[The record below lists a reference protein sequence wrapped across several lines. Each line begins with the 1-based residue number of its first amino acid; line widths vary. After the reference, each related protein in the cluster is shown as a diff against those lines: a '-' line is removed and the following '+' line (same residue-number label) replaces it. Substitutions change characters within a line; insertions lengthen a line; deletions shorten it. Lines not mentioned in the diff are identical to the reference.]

1 MLTSWWVLA
10 DICNVLE
17 LRTDNVKPRLNSED
31 VNTVVLNHSN
41 TRGNPN
47 KVIINESGLYQ
58 AVMKSRLPSAEGFQD
73 WVTDEVLPSIRKHG
87 VYMAEEVRAEA
98 MISPDFLRDIAHTL
112 EEEIQKRE
120 ALEVVRAKRASKISK
135 TEID

>member
-1 MLTSWWVLA
+1 MTSKISTLSKCWQHEKSLDQL
-10 DICNVLE
+10 DI
-17 LRTDNVKPRLNSED
+17 RTTD
-31 VNTVVLNHSN
+31 VEN
-41 TRGNPN
+41 TRGQMIQGY
-47 KVIINESGLYQ
+47 VVNESGLYQ

-87 VYMAEEVRAEA
+87 VYMTEEVRAEA